1 MAYSD
6 LVKGKLDDLYSTAG
20 AAVSDLSGVVAG
32 ADVLAS
38 QFADVKNALQDLQ
51 DFVDEFR
58 GGYYYTPVG
67 VVVPFAGSSADKP
80 PAGWFVCDGSSFAS
94 VGLAGGDSLYDL
106 LVGAG
111 WSALP
116 DLRGRTVLGAGT
128 GSGLSAR
135 SLRDVLGAETHTLT
149 AAQTAIR
156 NHTHGMKNHTHS
168 GTTGGES
175 GHTHTFN
182 ATLVNIAQGT
192 AGSTVNNVLK
202 QGGSYATAGAFA
214 THTHS
219 FSTGGPSDN
228 TTDGTTEAN
237 GSAHNNMQ
245 PSVVLNYLIKG

>member
-6 LVKGKLDDLYSTAG
+6 LVRGKLDDLYSTAG

-58 GGYYYTPVG
+58 VGYYYTPVG
-67 VVVPFAGSSADKP
+67 VVVPFAGSSDDKP
-80 PAGWFVCDGSSFAS
+80 PAGWYLCNGDSFATVELS
-94 VGLAGGDSLYDL
+94 SGDSLYDL
-106 LVGAG
+106 LVAAG

-128 GSGLSAR
+128 GSELSAR
-135 SLRDVLGAETHTLT
+135 ALRDVLGTETHTLT
-149 AAQTAIR
+149 PSQTAIR
-156 NHTHGMKNHTHS
+156 SHTHGMNNHTHG

-182 ATLVNIAQGT
+182 ATTTNIDRGSGT
-192 AGSTVNNVLK
+192 TVTNVLR
-202 QGGSYATAGAFA
+202 QSGSYPTAGAVA
-214 THTHS
+214 THTHG
-219 FSTGGPSDN
+219 FSTGGPSNN
-228 TTDGTTEAN
+228 TTDGTSEAN
-237 GSAHNNMQ
+237 GAPHNNMQ

>member
-6 LVKGKLDDLYSTAG
+6 LVRGKLDDLYSTAG
-20 AAVSDLSGVVAG
+20 AAVSDLSSGVVAG
-32 ADVLAS
+32 EPILAS
-38 QFADVKNALQDLQ
+38 QFADVRNALQDLQ

-58 GGYYYTPVG
+58 VGYYYTPVG
-67 VVVPFAGSSADKP
+67 VVVPFAGSSDDRP
-80 PAGWFVCDGSSFAS
+80 PAGWYLCNGDSFATVELS
-94 VGLAGGDSLYDL
+94 SGDSLYDL

-116 DLRGRTVLGAGT
+116 DLKGRTVLGAGT

-135 SLRDVLGAETHTLT
+135 ALRDVLGAESLPAHTHPMS
-149 AAQTAIR
+149 
-156 NHTHGMKNHTHS
+156 HTHGMKNHTHG

-182 ATLVNIAQGT
+182 AQTYSGASGGVG
-192 AGSTVNNVLK
+192 GVLR
-202 QGGSYATAGAFA
+202 QGGSYSTAGAVA
-214 THTHS
+214 THTHG

-228 TTDGTTEAN
+228 TTNDSSISNTDSTGSGTH
-237 GSAHNNMQ
+237 GVMQ